1 MNERTRQQAAKMGSK
16 VHYRAY
22 KVGKRWLVAGISSL
36 ALAGVLFGAGATQ
49 ASAAT
54 DETGSVDDQASQT
67 TTAGGTLNQQ
77 EVALA
82 SSADKASTAVSANSE
97 MKADT
102 GTVAETMAPEVS
114 ASEVTADSEAPAAV
128 TGEQAVANGDTTV
141 EATANDANVAVDD
154 VQTYNLGTASDEVA
168 DATKAQAAQAYAT
181 TGQAQKVTRV
191 ADAVADATD
200 PTDAAVEMGSISIT
214 MQTTDGA
221 LVMKSTSPIVTGQL
235 YNVIS
240 SDMGGSDNMIITDE
254 MVTMAKQQAAELLAA
269 YPDATLEFGDDITG
283 KYDYV
288 SVKNETTGVE
298 TTDFSKPMAVFI
310 DPDGIKDYAF
320 TITVRKTPLDLVTT
334 DPAGKAPVEVDHVY
348 LDGSDA
354 TGATSS
360 PKQVILTV
368 VTPITG
374 SIDDM
379 QLLNEENTITINF
392 EDDGSA
398 AVTSDKMPADTTDT
412 QAHLLSTILGQ
423 NGVTTVSGAT
433 IQQNLRNMGIRM
445 DGTVDPDNTNLNGKD
460 NTVLLSPNITKVTY
474 VYDQDAVAETPATDA
489 NQDML
494 DKLKDLYDQAM
505 SDFGNDAKHIDDTFD
520 ASTPLPGQNEGGNE
534 TVSDGQAN
542 VGVAIYIKD
551 AETGAITPF
560 DMGGGPLVDWHLYDK
575 DTTIPLDMTMSYEGV
590 NYRYVGYE
598 VAPADGSVDGSKLN
612 PNNSLPVKTGAL
624 VAGVDETGAAI
635 EVAPTTLM
643 NAIYEVVPAEITAN
657 YIYDDAD
664 QTQVKPT
671 QTVTP
676 DQASDVTLPTTNLE
690 KIVLTSGNGKNGVL
704 TTLTLKF
711 NSDFTVT
718 HLILNEGTDNEFIL
732 PVAAETLG
740 TFLDANE
747 AGADLSQAVLDD
759 LAGSGIGEDATSPDV
774 YQGFLANLAKTGI
787 HINGNVTLSDPETY
801 TQLKDVTYV
810 YATPD
815 KQPVTIE
822 AVDDVTGDVLETAEL
837 AGYPDFTTTYDT
849 QALIDKYTAM
859 NYVVAA
865 NDIPEVIT
873 FDDDSTASQVY
884 QLHLTHHVTH
894 STAETTQT
902 VTFTDEGGK
911 TMAPSVDETITWN
924 VSTDDVTGDKVATA
938 QKSYDA
944 VDAPVIEGYVATPTV
959 VAATYPAA
967 TKGELADTTVQVI
980 YKKKVVAGDG
990 VPTTPGGTDV
1000 TQPGTDQS
1008 TGTTPEAEQ
1017 PTVVEP
1023 GGETA
1028 PEADQPGTGE
1038 QPAAGVDGEDAE
1050 TPETV
1055 ASNGTA
1061 TGNVEAANGQA
1072 LTSRVAGS
1080 QASNADAQRL
1090 PQTAERDGRVGSVMG
1105 LALAGMLS
1113 LLGLSGLRKKRD

>member
-1 MNERTRQQAAKMGSK
+1 
-16 VHYRAY
+16 
-22 KVGKRWLVAGISSL
+22 
-36 ALAGVLFGAGATQ
+36 
-49 ASAAT
+49 
-54 DETGSVDDQASQT
+54 
-67 TTAGGTLNQQ
+67 
-77 EVALA
+77 
-82 SSADKASTAVSANSE
+82 
-97 MKADT
+97 
-102 GTVAETMAPEVS
+102 
-114 ASEVTADSEAPAAV
+114 
-128 TGEQAVANGDTTV
+128 
-141 EATANDANVAVDD
+141 
-154 VQTYNLGTASDEVA
+154 
-168 DATKAQAAQAYAT
+168 
-181 TGQAQKVTRV
+181 
-191 ADAVADATD
+191 
-200 PTDAAVEMGSISIT
+200 
-214 MQTTDGA
+214 
-221 LVMKSTSPIVTGQL
+221 
-235 YNVIS
+235 
-240 SDMGGSDNMIITDE
+240 
-254 MVTMAKQQAAELLAA
+254 
-269 YPDATLEFGDDITG
+269 
-283 KYDYV
+283 
-288 SVKNETTGVE
+288 
-298 TTDFSKPMAVFI
+298 
-310 DPDGIKDYAF
+310 
-320 TITVRKTPLDLVTT
+320 
-334 DPAGKAPVEVDHVY
+334 
-348 LDGSDA
+348 
-354 TGATSS
+354 
-360 PKQVILTV
+360 
-368 VTPITG
+368 
-374 SIDDM
+374 
-379 QLLNEENTITINF
+379 
-392 EDDGSA
+392 
-398 AVTSDKMPADTTDT
+398 
-412 QAHLLSTILGQ
+412 
-423 NGVTTVSGAT
+423 
-433 IQQNLRNMGIRM
+433 
-445 DGTVDPDNTNLNGKD
+445 
-460 NTVLLSPNITKVTY
+460 
-474 VYDQDAVAETPATDA
+474 
-489 NQDML
+489 
-494 DKLKDLYDQAM
+494 
-505 SDFGNDAKHIDDTFD
+505 
-520 ASTPLPGQNEGGNE
+520 
-534 TVSDGQAN
+534 
-542 VGVAIYIKD
+542 
-551 AETGAITPF
+551 
-560 DMGGGPLVDWHLYDK
+560 
-575 DTTIPLDMTMSYEGV
+575 
-590 NYRYVGYE
+590 
-598 VAPADGSVDGSKLN
+598 
-612 PNNSLPVKTGAL
+612 
-624 VAGVDETGAAI
+624 
-635 EVAPTTLM
+635 M

-690 KIVLTSGNGKNGVL
+690 KIVLTSGNGKNGVP

-732 PVAAETLG
+732 PVATETLG
-740 TFLDANE
+740 AFLDANE
-747 AGADLSQAVLDD
+747 AGTDLSQAVLDD

-787 HINGNVTLSDPETY
+787 HINGNVALANPETY

-837 AGYPDFTTTYDT
+837 TGYPDFTTTYDT

-902 VTFTDEGGK
+902 VTFTDEDGK

-959 VAATYPAA
+959 VTANYPAA

-980 YKKKVVAGDG
+980 YKKKAVAGDG
-990 VPTTPGGTDV
+990 GTTTPGGTDV

-1008 TGTTPEAEQ
+1008 TVTTPETEQ
-1017 PTVVEP
+1017 PMVVEP
-1023 GGETA
+1023 SGETA
-1028 PEADQPGTGE
+1028 PEAEQPGTGE

-1072 LTSRVAGS
+1072 LTGRVAGS

-1113 LLGLSGLRKKRD
+1113 LLGLSGLRKKRS